1 MKQISLGKKH
11 AVKAE
16 KLSVRESLIKHF
28 RADSALYVMFLPV
41 FLYYL
46 IFHYIPM
53 GGIILAFKDFSPRLG
68 ILGSHW
74 VGMEHFIE
82 FFSSPKF
89 FNVLWNTLR
98 ISLANLI
105 FGFPAPLIL
114 ALLLNELRGQKFKR
128 TVQTITYLPH
138 FISLVVAV
146 GLVLDFT
153 KRDGIINDIL
163 VMFGGDR
170 ISFMSESS
178 FFTPIYVI
186 SGIWQEIGWGS
197 IIYLAALSGI
207 SMDLYEAATI
217 DGAGRWKKMLHVTI
231 PGIMPTVIIMLILKM
246 GQMMSLGSE
255 KIILM
260 YNDLIM
266 DKADIISSYVYRL
279 AFGTAPDYGY
289 STAVNL
295 FNTVINV
302 ILLLSANYVSKKC
315 SETSLW

>member
-1 MKQISLGKKH
+1 MNKVEIRDGNIKKMEISKQKGILKSIRNDG
-11 AVKAE
+11 
-16 KLSVRESLIKHF
+16 
-28 RADSALYVMFLPV
+28 ALYLMFLPV
-41 FLYYL
+41 FLYYF

-53 GGIILAFKDFSPRLG
+53 GGIVLAFKEFSPKLG
-68 ILGSHW
+68 ILGSTW
-74 VGMEHFIE
+74 VGFENFVE
-82 FFSSPKF
+82 FFRSPKF
-89 FNVLWNTLR
+89 VNVLWNTLR
-98 ISLANLI
+98 ISLSNLI

-114 ALLLNELRGQKFKR
+114 ALMLNELRGQKFKR

-153 KRDGIINDIL
+153 KRDGIINDIM
-163 VMFGGDR
+163 VMFGGER
-170 ISFMSESS
+170 IAFMSESA

-186 SGIWQEIGWGS
+186 SAIWQEIGWGS

-207 SMDLYEAATI
+207 SMELYEAATI
-217 DGAGRWKKMLHVTI
+217 DGAGRWNKMIHVTI
-231 PGIMPTVIIMLILKM
+231 PGVLPTVIIMLILRL
-246 GQMMSLGSE
+246 GQVMSLGSE
-255 KIILM
+255 KVILM

-266 DKADIISSYVYRL
+266 DKADVISSYVYRL
-279 AFGTAPDYGY
+279 AFGSAPDYGY

-302 ILLLSANYVSKKC
+302 ILLTTANFISGKC

>member
-1 MKQISLGKKH
+1 MNKVEIRDGNIKKMEISKQKGILKSIRNDG
-11 AVKAE
+11 
-16 KLSVRESLIKHF
+16 
-28 RADSALYVMFLPV
+28 ALYLMFLPV
-41 FLYYL
+41 FLYYF

-53 GGIILAFKDFSPRLG
+53 GGIVLAFKEFSPKLG
-68 ILGSHW
+68 ILGSTW
-74 VGMEHFIE
+74 VGFENFVE
-82 FFSSPKF
+82 FFRSPKF
-89 FNVLWNTLR
+89 VNVLWNTLR
-98 ISLANLI
+98 ISLSNLI

-114 ALLLNELRGQKFKR
+114 ALMLNELRGQKFKR

-153 KRDGIINDIL
+153 KRDGIINDIM
-163 VMFGGDR
+163 VMFGAER
-170 ISFMSESS
+170 ISFMSESG

-207 SMDLYEAATI
+207 DMELYEAATI
-217 DGAGRWKKMLHVTI
+217 DGAGRWKKMIHVTL
-231 PGIMPTVIIMLILKM
+231 PGILPTVIIMLILRL
-246 GQMMSLGSE
+246 GQVMSLGSE

-266 DKADIISSYVYRL
+266 DKADVISSYVYRL
-279 AFGTAPDYGY
+279 AFGTAPNYGY

-302 ILLLSANYVSKKC
+302 ILLTLSNFISRKC

>member
-1 MKQISLGKKH
+1 MNKIKIRQDSTKSLERSKQNALLKSMHNDG
-11 AVKAE
+11 
-16 KLSVRESLIKHF
+16 
-28 RADSALYVMFLPV
+28 ALYLMFLPV

-53 GGIILAFKDFSPRLG
+53 GGIILAFKDFSPKLG

-74 VGMEHFIE
+74 VGFEHFVE

-98 ISLANLI
+98 ISLSSLI

-114 ALLLNELRGQKFKR
+114 ALMLNELRGQKFKR
-128 TVQTITYLPH
+128 TVQTVTYLPH

-153 KRDGIINDIL
+153 KRDGIINDIM
-163 VMFGGDR
+163 VMFGAER
-170 ISFMSESS
+170 ISFMSESG

-207 SMDLYEAATI
+207 DMELYEAATI
-217 DGAGRWKKMLHVTI
+217 DGAGRWKKMIHVTL
-231 PGIMPTVIIMLILKM
+231 PGILPTVIIMLILRL
-246 GQMMSLGSE
+246 GQVMSLGSE

-266 DKADIISSYVYRL
+266 DKADVISSYVYRL
-279 AFGTAPDYGY
+279 AFGTTPNYGY

-302 ILLLSANYVSKKC
+302 ILLTLSNFISRKC